1 MSVEVKNGGRTD
13 FVCDGCGEIITKG
26 TAHLRAGNSPEFL
39 RFHNAKCEAKYNKA
53 KKVDAKAEKTA
64 KKTVAPVEVEAPVEP
79 EVVKHTRIY
88 RPRCAA
94 CERLGPEICIGKRAS
109 S

>member
-53 KKVDAKAEKTA
+53 KKVDAKAEKAA
-64 KKTVAPVEVEAPVEP
+64 KKDVAPVEVEAPVEP
-79 EVVKHTRIY
+79 EVEPVVDAVE
-88 RPRCAA
+88 PAA
-94 CERLGPEICIGKRAS
+94 DAVVTPPAKNKSGKKK
-109 S
+109 